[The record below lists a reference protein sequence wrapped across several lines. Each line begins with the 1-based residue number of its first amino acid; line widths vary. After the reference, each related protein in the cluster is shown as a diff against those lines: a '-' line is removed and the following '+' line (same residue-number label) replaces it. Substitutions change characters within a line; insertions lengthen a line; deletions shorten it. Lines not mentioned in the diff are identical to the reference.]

1 MRSCAAV
8 FVAGVLAA
16 CTPKVAVEAPK
27 ETIHLIVDVNV
38 KHELY
43 VKLDKDAEKLIEENE
58 DIF

>member
-1 MRSCAAV
+1 MILRVTV
-8 FVAGVLAA
+8 FVALALAA

-27 ETIHLIVDVNV
+27 EPIHLIVDVNV